1 MRNKIDLRK
10 LPPLNALKGFEA
22 TTRRESVREAAEELC
37 LTHPAVSYQIQ
48 VLEHDLGV
56 QLFSRS
62 GRALVP
68 TEEGRLLYRHV
79 RQALEALIEGAE
91 AVRRTRAGTPLRV
104 QTYVTASIRW
114 LARRLPDFVQ
124 RHPDVRVQL
133 STCAFEWDF
142 DESSADVGLVYC
154 GETPG
159 PGYHWMPLFDYTLT
173 TVCSPA
179 LAARLGP
186 SPTPGDLQALPLIEI
201 YSEQQNWNLWFET
214 AQQTYATRPAIVVDT
229 LAVALEIALD
239 GRGVALVNGPFA
251 NEDLAAGR
259 LVHPVEHSVKCPGA
273 WGVICRADALENVRV
288 RTFVHWLVAH
298 ATPAADAAS
307 RYEPGKHAASALP

>member
-1 MRNKIDLRK
+1 
-10 LPPLNALKGFEA
+10 
-22 TTRRESVREAAEELC
+22 
-37 LTHPAVSYQIQ
+37 
-48 VLEHDLGV
+48 
-56 QLFSRS
+56 
-62 GRALVP
+62 
-68 TEEGRLLYRHV
+68 
-79 RQALEALIEGAE
+79 
-91 AVRRTRAGTPLRV
+91 
-104 QTYVTASIRW
+104 
-114 LARRLPDFVQ
+114 
-124 RHPDVRVQL
+124 
-133 STCAFEWDF
+133 
-142 DESSADVGLVYC
+142 
-154 GETPG
+154 
-159 PGYHWMPLFDYTLT
+159 
-173 TVCSPA
+173 
-179 LAARLGP
+179 
-186 SPTPGDLQALPLIEI
+186 LPLIEI

-288 RTFVHWLVAH
+288 RTFVDWLVAH

>member
-48 VLEHDLGV
+48 VLEQDLGV
-56 QLFSRS
+56 PLFSRS

-79 RQALEALIEGAE
+79 RLALETLITGAE
-91 AVRRTRAGTPLRV
+91 AVRRSRSGAPLRV

-114 LARRLPDFVQ
+114 LARRLPDFVA
-124 RHPDVRVQL
+124 RHPDIRVQL

-154 GETPG
+154 SQPPG
-159 PGYHWMPLFDYTLT
+159 PEYHWVPLFDYTLSP
-173 TVCSPA
+173 VCSPA
-179 LAARLGP
+179 LAAQLGP
-186 SPTPGDLQALPLIEI
+186 SPTPAELQSLPLIEI
-201 YSEQQNWNLWFET
+201 YSEQQNWSLWFEE
-214 AQQTYATRPAIVVDT
+214 AQQPYTTRPAIVVDT

-251 NEDLAAGR
+251 DSDVEAGR
-259 LVHPVEHSVKCPGA
+259 LVRPVAHRVTCPGA
-273 WGVICRADALENVRV
+273 WGVICRADARDNVRV
-288 RTFVHWLVAH
+288 RTFVDWLAGQA
-298 ATPAADAAS
+298 ATVHQSAA
-307 RYEPGKHAASALP
+307 